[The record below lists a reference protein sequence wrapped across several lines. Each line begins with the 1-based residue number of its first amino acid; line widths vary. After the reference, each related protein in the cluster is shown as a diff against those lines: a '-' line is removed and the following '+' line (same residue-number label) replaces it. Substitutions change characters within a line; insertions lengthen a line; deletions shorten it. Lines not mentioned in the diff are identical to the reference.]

1 MERPDLEKYVEEL
14 ETELDRAQ
22 EKFDAIYSS
31 VRATDKIIYNTKKN
45 HRHIYGAARSVYNK
59 LHKKSAAQ
67 LGDVTHPAS
76 EKDAPLKM
84 IFVNDD
90 VKRLNLILD
99 DNLDENTIKKPTIS
113 EILALVTNFANKHDF
128 HLRIITRKNLANP
141 KVYLDFLKSEKIS
154 APKNYSFY
162 TDIDSRLA
170 PVVHRLEVSK
180 SDIFLA
186 TSPASKK
193 LVESLNLPAPK
204 GVK

>member
-1 MERPDLEKYVEEL
+1 MERTDLEKYVEEL
-14 ETELDRAQ
+14 EDELDRAQ
-22 EKFDAIYSS
+22 KKFDAIYGS
-31 VRATDKIIYNTKKN
+31 VRATDRIIYNTKKN
-45 HRHIYGAARSVYNK
+45 HRHIYGAARSVYNR
-59 LHKKSAAQ
+59 LHKKSSLQ
-67 LGDVTHPAS
+67 LGDVTHSPN

-84 IFVNDD
+84 IYVNND

-99 DNLDENTIKKPTIS
+99 DNLDETTIKKPTVS
-113 EILALVTNFANKHDF
+113 EVLVLVTNFVNKHNF

-141 KVYLDFLKSEKIS
+141 KVYLDFLKAEKIS
-154 APKNYSFY
+154 APKSYSFY
-162 TDIDSRLA
+162 TDVDTRLA

-193 LVESLNLPAPK
+193 LVENLNLPAPK